1 MNPATNKSLAETE
14 TRPQIPLHAAGIFG
28 GYIIGQSSL
37 WLAPVFVAEFMHA
50 YAISEQEIGLSFGLQ
65 AGAIS
70 LVSLYCSYKV
80 DVLRLRHLACTGAIL
95 AIAAHGLSLIAD
107 TFQVFTLCRIVAGV
121 GEGMAFAAANI
132 AGAAVKNP
140 DRVFAQAQL
149 ASMSVVVVLL
159 FAVPEITALYGFRVS
174 IVAIILTLI
183 LSIPLIAQL
192 PVTNTR
198 DVAVST
204 GKARHYPLPLLG
216 ISILIAFTLVNLSD
230 IGIWV
235 FSERIAAQI
244 GMTPDAV
251 SWSLGTAS
259 ILAMGGPLLAA
270 LLGDRFGILVP
281 LTAGLVL
288 EGCSA
293 LLVVYATGPIS
304 YSAGLVL
311 LLISIGFLYPYFLG
325 VLARLDEHGSWT
337 TLSGTVVSFAMAV
350 GPVISGLVAA
360 HAGYI
365 TVGWFTVGFCIAA
378 LCILLAVLQSLNRM
392 KTPAA

>member
-1 MNPATNKSLAETE
+1 MTETE
-14 TRPQIPLHAAGIFG
+14 TRPQTPVPVSGIFG
-28 GYIIGQSSL
+28 GYIIGQLSL

-50 YAISEQEIGLSFGLQ
+50 YAISEREIGLSFGLQ
-65 AGAIS
+65 AGAIA

-80 DVLRLRHLACTGAIL
+80 DVLRLRKLAFTGVIL
-95 AIAAHGLSLIAD
+95 ALAAHGLSLAAD
-107 TFQVFTLCRIVAGV
+107 TFQVFTLCRIVAGI

-132 AGAAVKNP
+132 TGAAVKNP

-174 IVAIILTLI
+174 IGAMILALI
-183 LSIPLIAQL
+183 VSTPLIARL
-192 PVTNTR
+192 PVTNTGN
-198 DVAVST
+198 DAISA

-216 ISILIAFTLVNLSD
+216 IGILIAFTLVNLSD

-235 FSERIAAQI
+235 FSERIATQI
-244 GMTPDAV
+244 GITPDAV
-251 SWSLGTAS
+251 SWSLGAAS

-270 LLGDRFGILVP
+270 LLGDRFGIVIP

-360 HAGYI
+360 QAGYI
-365 TVGWFTVGFCIAA
+365 SVGWFTVGFCIVA
-378 LCILLAVLQSLNRM
+378 LSILLAALQSLNRCRTS
-392 KTPAA
+392 KTP